1 MNKNRNEFK
10 LLVRRF
16 VLATSFP
23 PFLQMYRFFYK
34 IVTRMALRIF
44 KKYPEIEA
52 VYLTRGGAKKE
63 ILPLISDIDFVI
75 IGKRMDGEDIK
86 ELHHA
91 YENLARATTLLDRNI
106 EVFDEGT
113 FYKNYEINDY
123 FQYRFIEGRKTWKL
137 LYGKDYLVYL
147 QELPVEKMYGGF
159 YTEIKVWW
167 THFAWRFFQERKY
180 DKEILTRN
188 NVCYKT
194 VSEILKMSLALN
206 HGILEFDRREAL
218 RKSKP
223 QFNGKERVLL
233 DKLENTAQKR
243 FRINDEGILNE
254 TKDFV
259 INYLNRFY
267 GEFQNHPY
275 ARSLKDITQ
284 KVECPKDEWLLNEKD
299 RAHIMS
305 LVRFIKER
313 WSRTYRGAYLVPSAY
328 FNMDEFLLMIE
339 VNPKQLPTVQEL
351 TELNLFRWNAE
362 PELKSRIKLFLLL
375 PNAAFQIDPDDFK
388 KSWQSILCPPCNPD
402 LFELLSRSE
411 FTLDGGS
418 YQPAT
423 GSVWTPLVEHFFWE
437 EKMLFYELLENP
449 SIYKLNSLDFLR
461 IFWKTVQLVLMNRSV
476 KSDEILY
483 PLTLPAIERALANK
497 GIPLPDQLKNLT
509 NAYRNELDGKT
520 IDIASLIQPA
530 IRYLKEIN
538 S

>member
-1 MNKNRNEFK
+1 
-10 LLVRRF
+10 
-16 VLATSFP
+16 
-23 PFLQMYRFFYK
+23 
-34 IVTRMALRIF
+34 MALRIF
-44 KKYPEIEA
+44 KKYPEIKS
-52 VYLTRGGAKKE
+52 VYLRRGGAKGE
-63 ILPLISDIDFVI
+63 ILPLVSDIDFAVI
-75 IGKRMDGEDIK
+75 GEQMDEEDKR
-86 ELHHA
+86 EL
-91 YENLARATTLLDRNI
+91 YQDYDRLARATTLLDQTLELYN
-106 EVFDEGT
+106 EET
-113 FYKNYEINDY
+113 FYNHYKTNDY
-123 FQYRFIEGRKTWKL
+123 FQYRFMEGKDTWKL
-137 LYGKDYLVYL
+137 LYGKDYLAEL
-147 QELPVEKMYGGF
+147 PALPVEKMYGGF

-167 THFAWRFFQERKY
+167 SLFAWRLFQARKY
-180 DKEILTRN
+180 NEEALTRN
-188 NVCYKT
+188 NICYKT
-194 VSEILKMSLALN
+194 VSEILKMNLALN
-206 HGILEFDRREAL
+206 HGILVFDRREAL
-218 RKSKP
+218 RRSKP

-254 TKDFV
+254 TKDFI

-267 GEFQNHPY
+267 GEFQNHPC
-275 ARSLKDITQ
+275 ARSLKNITQ
-284 KVECPKDEWLLNEKD
+284 VVDCPKDEWLLDEKD
-299 RAHIMS
+299 HARIMNI
-305 LVRFIKER
+305 VCFIKER
-313 WSRTYRGAYLVPSAY
+313 WSHTYRGAYLIPSAY

-351 TELNLFRWNAE
+351 TELNLFRWKAE
-362 PELKSRIKLFLLL
+362 PALKSRTKLFLLL

-402 LFELLSRSE
+402 LFELLGRSE
-411 FTLDGGS
+411 FILDGGS

-509 NAYRNELDGKT
+509 NAYRNELEGKT
-520 IDIASLIQPA
+520 IDIASLMQPA

>member
-1 MNKNRNEFK
+1 MKKISPK
-10 LLVRRF
+10 LLIRRF
-16 VLATSFP
+16 ILATSFP
-23 PFLQMYRFFYK
+23 PFLQMYQFFYEV
-34 IVTRMALRIF
+34 VTRMALRMF
-44 KKYPEIEA
+44 REYPAIKA
-52 VYLTRGGAKKE
+52 VYLTRGGAKKG
-63 ILPLISDIDFVI
+63 ILPLISDIDFVV
-75 IGKRMDGEDIK
+75 IGKRMDGEDMK
-86 ELHHA
+86 ELHYT
-91 YENLARATTLLDRNI
+91 YEKLARTTTLLDRNI
-106 EVFDEGT
+106 EVFDEET

-123 FQYRFIEGRKTWKL
+123 FQYRFVEGKKTWKL
-137 LYGKDYLVYL
+137 LYGKDYLAHL
-147 QELPVEKMYGGF
+147 PELPIEKMYGGF

-180 DKEILTRN
+180 NKEILTRN
-188 NVCYKT
+188 NVCHKT

-259 INYLNRFY
+259 INYLNKFY

-275 ARSLKDITQ
+275 ARSLKNISQVVD
-284 KVECPKDEWLLNEKD
+284 CPKDEWLLDEKD
-299 RAHIMS
+299 HARIMNI
-305 LVRFIKER
+305 VCFIKER
-313 WSRTYRGAYLVPSAY
+313 WSHTYRGAYLIPSAY

-351 TELNLFRWNAE
+351 TELNLFRWKAE
-362 PELKSRIKLFLLL
+362 PALKSRTKLFLLL

-402 LFELLSRSE
+402 LFELLGRSE
-411 FTLDGGS
+411 FTLDGGG
-418 YQPAT
+418 YQPT
-423 GSVWTPLVEHFFWE
+423 ITSVWTPLVEHFFWE

-461 IFWKTVQLVLMNRSV
+461 IFWKTAQLVLMNRSV

-520 IDIASLIQPA
+520 IDIASLIPLA